1 MIVYFSVEDVYKNLR
16 GRMYLDIIF
25 NVLGGLG
32 IFLYGMDSMSSGMQK
47 LAGQRLKKILALLTT
62 NRIMAILMGMGVTM
76 LVQSSSVSTV
86 MTIGF
91 VNASLLTLKQALGVI
106 FGANIGTTITG
117 WILVLNIGKY
127 GLPIVGAGAILY
139 MFLKGDRAKTKAL
152 TFMGLGM
159 IFLGLQLM
167 SNGLKPIRS
176 MPEFVSMFH
185 MFSADT
191 YFGVIKVAAIGAL
204 ITAVV
209 QSSSATLGITI
220 TLAVQGLIDYP
231 TAVALVLGENVGTT
245 ITAILATLNANVNAK
260 RAAYAHTIINTLGVI
275 WVTAVFPYY
284 LKFLSNFGSPEANI
298 TMAIAT
304 AHTMFNVTNVIIFTP
319 FIGVMADLLTKIV
332 KDDGKKD
339 ERVTKIDFLMLKTP
353 SVVVGQTKT
362 EILTMGK
369 YIEEMFGALDNIY
382 INDEFI
388 TEEKVAQMRKIENDL
403 DLFQKEITDANF
415 VILNKNI
422 TDKMK
427 MDTRNNLEVCDEY
440 ETISDYLMRVTNSL
454 KKLQD
459 NSISLTDEE
468 KSTLK
473 EFNEDTRELFRN
485 VNTAYAL
492 KNRDILVKAITKAN
506 KITEKYRKAKQI
518 HLQDGGQENPIA
530 MLTTSYMD
538 ILNHYRRVRDHIFN
552 IIEVYSI

>member
-1 MIVYFSVEDVYKNLR
+1 MIVYFSVEDVYKNLG

-492 KNRDILVKAITKAN
+492 KNRDILLKAITKAN

>member
-1 MIVYFSVEDVYKNLR
+1 
-16 GRMYLDIIF
+16 MYLDIIF

-32 IFLYGMDSMSSGMQK
+32 IFLYGMDNMSSGMQK

-62 NRIMAILMGMGVTM
+62 NRVMAILMGMGVTM

-167 SNGLKPIRS
+167 SNGLKPVRS

-191 YFGVIKVAAIGAL
+191 YFGVVKVAAIGAL
-204 ITAVV
+204 ITAIV

-284 LKFLSNFGSPEANI
+284 LKFLSNFGSPETNM

-304 AHTMFNVTNVIIFTP
+304 AHTMFNVVNVLIFTP
-319 FIGVMADLLTKIV
+319 FIGVMTDLLTKIV

-339 ERVTKIDFLMLKTP
+339 DRVTKIDFLMLKTP

-369 YIEEMFGALDNIY
+369 YIEEMFGTLDNIY
-382 INDEFI
+382 VNNEFI
-388 TEEKVAQMRKIENDL
+388 TEEKVAQMRKIEDDL

-492 KNRDILVKAITKAN
+492 KNRDILMKAITKAN
-506 KITEKYRKAKQI
+506 KITEKYRKAKQV

>member
-1 MIVYFSVEDVYKNLR
+1 
-16 GRMYLDIIF
+16 MYLDIIF

-260 RAAYAHTIINTLGVI
+260 RATYAHTIINTLGVI

>member
-1 MIVYFSVEDVYKNLR
+1 
-16 GRMYLDIIF
+16 MYLDIIF

-369 YIEEMFGALDNIY
+369 YIEEMFGTLDNIY
-382 INDEFI
+382 VNDEFI
-388 TEEKVAQMRKIENDL
+388 TEEKVTQMRKIENDL

-427 MDTRNNLEVCDEY
+427 MDTRNNLEICDEY

-459 NSISLTDEE
+459 NAINLTEDE
-468 KSTLK
+468 KTTLK
-473 EFNEDTRELFRN
+473 EFNEETRELFRN

-492 KNRDILVKAITKAN
+492 KNKEVLMKAVIKAN
-506 KITEKYRKAKQI
+506 KITEKYREAKHI

-552 IIEVYSI
+552 IIEVYNI

>member
-1 MIVYFSVEDVYKNLR
+1 
-16 GRMYLDIIF
+16 MYLDIIF

-319 FIGVMADLLTKIV
+319 FIGGMADLLTKIV

-369 YIEEMFGALDNIY
+369 YIEEMFRTLDNIY
-382 INDEFI
+382 VNDEFI
-388 TEEKVAQMRKIENDL
+388 TEEKVTQMRKIENDL

-427 MDTRNNLEVCDEY
+427 MDTRNNLEICDEY

-459 NSISLTDEE
+459 NAINLTEDE
-468 KSTLK
+468 KTTLK
-473 EFNEDTRELFRN
+473 EFNEETRELFRN

-492 KNRDILVKAITKAN
+492 KNKEILMKAVIKAN
-506 KITEKYRKAKQI
+506 KITEKYREAKHI

-552 IIEVYSI
+552 IIEVYNI

>member
-1 MIVYFSVEDVYKNLR
+1 
-16 GRMYLDIIF
+16 MYLDIIF

-369 YIEEMFGALDNIY
+369 YIEEMFGTLDNIY
-382 INDEFI
+382 VNDEFI
-388 TEEKVAQMRKIENDL
+388 TEEKVTQMRKIENDL

-427 MDTRNNLEVCDEY
+427 MDTRNNLEICDEY

-459 NSISLTDEE
+459 NAINLTEDE
-468 KSTLK
+468 KTTLK
-473 EFNEDTRELFRN
+473 EFNEETRELFRN

-492 KNRDILVKAITKAN
+492 KNKEILMKAVIKAN
-506 KITEKYRKAKQI
+506 KITEKYREAKHI

-552 IIEVYSI
+552 IIEVYNI

>member
-1 MIVYFSVEDVYKNLR
+1 
-16 GRMYLDIIF
+16 MYLDIIF

-32 IFLYGMDSMSSGMQK
+32 IFLYGMDNMSSGMQK

-62 NRIMAILMGMGVTM
+62 NRVMAILMGIGVTM

-167 SNGLKPIRS
+167 SNGLKPVRS

-204 ITAVV
+204 ITAIV

-284 LKFLSNFGSPEANI
+284 LKFLSNFGSPESNI

-304 AHTMFNVTNVIIFTP
+304 AHTMFNVTNVLIFTP
-319 FIGVMADLLTKIV
+319 FIGIIADLLTKIV
-332 KDDGKKD
+332 KDNGKKD
-339 ERVTKIDFLMLKTP
+339 EKITKIDFLMLKTP

-369 YIEEMFGALDNIY
+369 YIEEMFGTLDNIY
-382 INDEFI
+382 VNDEFI
-388 TEEKVAQMRKIENDL
+388 TEEKVDRMRKIEDDL

-427 MDTRNNLEVCDEY
+427 TDTRNNLEICDEY

-459 NSISLTDEE
+459 NSISLTKNE
-468 KSTLK
+468 KFTLK
-473 EFNEDTRELFRN
+473 ELNEETRELFRN

-492 KNRDILVKAITKAN
+492 KNRELLMKAVIKAN
-506 KITEKYRKAKQI
+506 KITEKYREAKQI

-552 IIEVYSI
+552 IIEVYNI

>member
-1 MIVYFSVEDVYKNLR
+1 
-16 GRMYLDIIF
+16 MYLDIIF

-369 YIEEMFGALDNIY
+369 HIEEMFGALDNIY